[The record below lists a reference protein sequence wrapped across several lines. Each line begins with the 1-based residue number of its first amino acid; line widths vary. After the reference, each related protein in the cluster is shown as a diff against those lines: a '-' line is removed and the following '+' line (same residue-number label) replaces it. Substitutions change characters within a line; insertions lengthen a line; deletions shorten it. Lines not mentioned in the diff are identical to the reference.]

1 MIKVFHV
8 GDIHIAPNLMDE
20 VERCF
25 TAAIDDAIE
34 ARCDVAVLAG
44 DTFDHQFPMSHPA
57 LQFALESVSRLADA
71 MPVLILQGTASH
83 DCGLAI
89 DMFKTIRGRNPV
101 VVVREAMQVQL
112 AVTSPDGD
120 FEWRCMPD
128 GFLHSAGTFTDRP
141 VALFS
146 CLPSFNKA
154 DIGDAK
160 AAGEHTFQILKGFA
174 PHNLAARQAGIAT
187 IGVSHG
193 TVSGCHT
200 EHGVAMHGL
209 DHEFTEGTL
218 FAAECSAFMLAHVH
232 AHQAWERDGRMIA
245 YCGSVGT
252 FTHGQIGRKGALHWT
267 VTPTGASFVRAPTPA
282 SEFVGITFDGEP
294 ETDALEELRLTLSQR
309 IGQDT
314 PPVMVRIRYVV
325 DEERAGLIDRKGI
338 EQMFLDAGATASK
351 AEAIVNPVMRTRSS
365 GITQHVT
372 TAEKLAVYC
381 ESTGLEASALLDRL
395 HLLETA
401 PSVEAIVDRAEP
413 AQEEAA

>member
-71 MPVLILQGTASH
+71 MPVLIIQGTYSH
-83 DCGLAI
+83 DPGCAI
-89 DMFKTIRGRNPV
+89 DTFKTIRGRHEV
-101 VVVREAMQVQL
+101 IVVRHAGQVGL
-112 AVTSPDGD
+112 VRRDGGTLG
-120 FEWRCMPD
+120 WRHFND
-128 GFLHSAGTFTDRP
+128 GYLNASERNAAKT

-232 AHQAWERDGRMIA
+232 AHQAWERDGRLIA

-294 ETDALEELRLTLSQR
+294 ETDALEELRLTVSQR

-338 EQMFLDAGATASK
+338 EQMFLDAGAAACK
-351 AEAIVNPVMRTRSS
+351 VEAIVNPVTRTRSS